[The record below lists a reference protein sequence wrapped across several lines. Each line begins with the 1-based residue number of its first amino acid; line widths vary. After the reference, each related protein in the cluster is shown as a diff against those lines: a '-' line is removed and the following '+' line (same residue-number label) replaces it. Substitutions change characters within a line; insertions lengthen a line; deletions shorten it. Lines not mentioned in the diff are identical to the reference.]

1 MNRKAAALAVLLLVA
16 VGSAAAWWW
25 HARQDS
31 ADPSELVLYG
41 NVDIRQVSLA
51 FNGSER
57 IAELRVREG
66 DAVRAGQVLGLLDT
80 RTLRLRLAQAEAQI
94 GVQEQA
100 LRKLKSGNRPEE
112 IAQARANVAAA
123 QADAGNAEQQLAR
136 LRAVHEQTAG
146 RAVSRQALDAALA
159 QQKVARAQL
168 ARARDA
174 ERLAVAGARVEDVA
188 QAQAQLEVTR
198 AEQALLKHQLD
209 EATLKAPLDAVVR
222 ARLLEPGDM
231 ASPQRPA
238 YTLAVTQPKWVR
250 AYLPENRLAQVRPGM
265 AASIAIDG
273 QPDSRLSGKVGSIS
287 SVAEFTPKTVQTE
300 ELRTSLVYELRVL
313 VDDPQ
318 DLLRLGMPATVRLAL
333 NPPASQPAASRP

>member
-66 DAVRAGQVLGLLDT
+66 DVVRAGQVLGLLDT
-80 RTLRLRLAQAEAQI
+80 RTLRLRLAQSEAQI

-112 IAQARANVAAA
+112 IAQARASVAAA

-136 LRAVHEQTAG
+136 LRSVHEQTAG
-146 RAVSRQALDAALA
+146 RAVSRQDLDAALA

-209 EATLKAPLDAVVR
+209 E
-222 ARLLEPGDM
+222 
-231 ASPQRPA
+231 
-238 YTLAVTQPKWVR
+238 
-250 AYLPENRLAQVRPGM
+250 
-265 AASIAIDG
+265 
-273 QPDSRLSGKVGSIS
+273 
-287 SVAEFTPKTVQTE
+287 
-300 ELRTSLVYELRVL
+300 
-313 VDDPQ
+313 
-318 DLLRLGMPATVRLAL
+318 
-333 NPPASQPAASRP
+333 